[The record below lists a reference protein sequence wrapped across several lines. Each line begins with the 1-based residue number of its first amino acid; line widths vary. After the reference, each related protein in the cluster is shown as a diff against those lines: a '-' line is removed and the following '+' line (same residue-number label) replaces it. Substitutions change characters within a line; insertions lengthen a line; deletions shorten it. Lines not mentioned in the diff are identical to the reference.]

1 LLQEEEE
8 DDENGE
14 EERKKGLG
22 IGNVWCVVLVRW
34 YPPKYIYICM

>member
-1 LLQEEEE
+1 
-8 DDENGE
+8 
-14 EERKKGLG
+14 LG